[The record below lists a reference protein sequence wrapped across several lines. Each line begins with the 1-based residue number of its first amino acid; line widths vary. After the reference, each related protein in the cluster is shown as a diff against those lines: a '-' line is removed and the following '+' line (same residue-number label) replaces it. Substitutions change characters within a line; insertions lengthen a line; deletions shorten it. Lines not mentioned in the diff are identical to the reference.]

1 MSWRHSAASERSDTK
16 VHSTCSTTRID
27 PASAVPPPPPLP
39 AAPRALDLEAAPA
52 VVAVRICGEEE
63 EAVCGVL
70 VRGRG

>member
-1 MSWRHSAASERSDTK
+1 
-16 VHSTCSTTRID
+16 
-27 PASAVPPPPPLP
+27 
-39 AAPRALDLEAAPA
+39 LDLEAAPA